1 MQYRHL
7 GQSGFKVSTFSIGSW
22 LTFGGQVGLGD
33 TKRCIDKAIAMG
45 VNFIDNAE
53 VYAGGMAELTV
64 GEIIKKHYRPDLVI
78 SSKVFWGG
86 QGPNQRGLS
95 RKHVT
100 EACHDAL
107 RRLKTDYLDLYFCH
121 RFDPQTPLTE
131 VCETMDILIRQG
143 KILYWGTSEW
153 TADQLQQVY
162 QICEQRNLIKPTMEQ
177 PEYNLLRRKRVEL
190 ELAPLCEQQGLGTT
204 IWSPLA
210 SGLLTG
216 KYNSGIPEN
225 SRARKGNYS
234 WLNSNIN
241 DPNKMNRIRQFCALA
256 KELQCTP
263 AQLALAWCAH
273 SPYVSTVIT
282 GASSEQQVEENLS
295 ALHILEKL
303 QDQSTL
309 ERINELFPCE

>member
-7 GQSGFKVSTFSIGSW
+7 GHSGLKVSTFSIGSW
-22 LTFGGQVGLGD
+22 LTFGGQVGLAD
-33 TKRCIDKAIAMG
+33 AKRCIDKAISMG

-53 VYAGGMAELTV
+53 VYAGGMAELTI
-64 GEIIKKHYRPDLVI
+64 GEIIKRHYRPDLVI

-86 QGPNQRGLS
+86 QGANERGLS
-95 RKHVT
+95 RKHII
-100 EACHDAL
+100 EACNDAL
-107 RRLKTDYLDLYFCH
+107 RRLNTDYLDLYFCH
-121 RFDPQTPLTE
+121 RFDPNTPLNE
-131 VCETMDILIRQG
+131 VCETMDILIKQG

-153 TADQLQQVY
+153 TAEQLLQAY
-162 QICEQRNLIKPTMEQ
+162 DICEKRNLIKPTMEQ
-177 PEYNLLRRKRVEL
+177 PEYNLLRRKRVEQ
-190 ELAPLCEQQGLGTT
+190 ELAPLCQNNGLGTT

-216 KYNSGIPEN
+216 KYNNGIPEN

-241 DPNKMNRIRQFCALA
+241 DPEKMNQIRQFCSLA
-256 KELQCTP
+256 KELQCSP

-282 GASSEQQVEENLS
+282 GASSERQVEENLQ
-295 ALHILEKL
+295 ALSILEIL
-303 QDQSTL
+303 QDQAIVD
-309 ERINELFPCE
+309 RINQIFPYE